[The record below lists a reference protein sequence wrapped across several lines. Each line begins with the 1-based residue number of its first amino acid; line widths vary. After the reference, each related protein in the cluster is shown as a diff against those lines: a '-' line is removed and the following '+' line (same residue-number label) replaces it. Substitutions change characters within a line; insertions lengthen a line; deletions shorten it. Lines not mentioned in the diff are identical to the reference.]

1 MTQAGLC
8 MKTVLTSLSIASK
21 YLEAFIDE
29 IKPVKDHKRFL
40 NLQLQKLNSIEM
52 DFRHKSKDQQAMEIV
67 KKETSE
73 NWEVLAVNNIL
84 LMSIDMS
91 DEYRRKAE
99 ELIEGLYTEFIN
111 LQKREATSQPE
122 TDDNRNI
129 R

>member
-67 KKETSE
+67 KKETSD

-99 ELIEGLYTEFIN
+99 ELVEGLYTEFIN